1 MDIYV
6 HVTKDL
12 KVREVENIE
21 SMLNV
26 VWKIGVAI
34 GVDLQRQTP
43 EYLKNNAIIDICLPT

>member
-1 MDIYV
+1 MSPKALQEILGHANINTTMDIYV

-26 VWKIGVAI
+26 V
-34 GVDLQRQTP
+34 
-43 EYLKNNAIIDICLPT
+43 